1 MEVIANAMVLIIVQY
16 VNISNQHL
24 YTLKL
29 YNVYTPIIAQWK
41 KNLYNLS
48 NEQNKTRWNLK
59 GKYKDMNLDIEKLR
73 KTRREETWL
82 KRSL

>member
-1 MEVIANAMVLIIVQY
+1 ME
-16 VNISNQHL
+16 
-24 YTLKL
+24 
-29 YNVYTPIIAQWK
+29 

-59 GKYKDMNLDIEKLR
+59 GKYKDMNLDTEKLR